1 MNEKDPL
8 FDEIKN
14 APENKEYTAQGWNPI
29 YSVNPEA
36 EILIIGQAPGKRVQD
51 TEVMWN
57 DKSGDRLRDWMGIS
71 RDTFYHSHKI
81 AVIPMDFYYP
91 GRGKSGD
98 LPPRKGVA
106 DNWHPRLLELMPNI
120 KLTIL
125 IGNYSQKYY
134 LPEDKK
140 LTTTAIVKNYQK
152 YLPKYFPIVHPSPR
166 NNIWLAKNPW
176 FETDVVPE
184 LQKIVQ
190 QSL

>member
-8 FDEIKN
+8 FKEIKN
-14 APENKEYTAQGWNPI
+14 APENKEYTAKGWNPI

-71 RDTFYHSHKI
+71 RDTFYNSHKI

-184 LQKIVQ
+184 LRKIVQ